1 MLYYYNEKEIDKFY
15 KEDVVFFCNGAGDI
29 CIDGKDKKE
38 EDLPEDL
45 RRAYQELWSENT
57 GSYCY
62 LCQFK
67 GKDCV
72 MNSLMTLILNGEKCQ
87 KKNSKAMFLEMPV
100 K

>member
-45 RRAYQELWSENT
+45 KT
-57 GSYCY
+57 
-62 LCQFK
+62 
-67 GKDCV
+67 
-72 MNSLMTLILNGEKCQ
+72 SLPG
-87 KKNSKAMFLEMPV
+87 AV
-100 K
+100 V